1 MRANFN
7 NRLSLGACFQ
17 GQGRENAVELA
28 QRSLRALASAFVA
41 SKSARGLYLCESL
54 WQALLLKRW
63 PLAAAAIRPMAMCSI
78 RSDRRRQRHERCLPG
93 VVVTRGTVGV
103 S

>member
-7 NRLSLGACFQ
+7 QRLSLGAFFQ
-17 GQGRENAVELA
+17 GQGTQNAVELA
-28 QRSLRALASAFVA
+28 QRSLSALAALVLA
-41 SKSARGLYLCESL
+41 SKSARGLYLRPGL
-54 WQALLLKRW
+54 WQARQLKRC

-78 RSDRRRQRHERCLPG
+78 DSDRRRQRHSRWMPG